1 MPIRVRPALVAV
13 TTCLLVTSGCASL
26 TAGSG
31 SGSGAAPS
39 TSPHSSPGPS
49 TSPPTTTSPPT
60 STTPPSTPTTSPGA
74 SGCAAAFCDDFSSTK
89 SGWDVGN
96 EKHFYSQYDSYLGGT
111 FRMGERHDAILTVPA
126 PYDITKASSDYS
138 VQVDAETIL
147 GPKSPKDAI
156 YGLSCWNHEA
166 HNKSTSAF
174 VLSFTRKGAQIVLWD
189 NTDGTTHTLKKMSW
203 SGVVRPAPYRNQ
215 VRALCVQRK
224 RHGRTYAELGM
235 SVNGRILAKLYPQG
249 GKSEP
254 WTTGNRVGLIVGLT
268 GADVFYDNFSITGA

>member
-31 SGSGAAPS
+31 SGSGARRRAPRR
-39 TSPHSSPGPS
+39 TRSPRPS
-49 TSPPTTTSPPT
+49 TSPPSTTSRAAVHRHRT
-60 STTPPSTPTTSPGA
+60 VDADASSGA
-74 SGCAAAFCDDFSSTK
+74 SGCAAAYCDDFSSTK

-138 VQVDAETIL
+138 VQVDAEAIL

-174 VLSFTRKGAQIVLWD
+174 VFSFTRSGAQIVLWD
-189 NTDGTTHTLKKMSW
+189 NTDGSTHTLKKMSW
-203 SGVVRPAPYRNQ
+203 SGVVRPRRTATRFGRCACSA
-215 VRALCVQRK
+215 RATAARMPSSGCRSTAGSWPSSI
-224 RHGRTYAELGM
+224 RRAGRA
-235 SVNGRILAKLYPQG
+235 SRGRPA
-249 GKSEP
+249 
-254 WTTGNRVGLIVGLT
+254 TGSG
-268 GADVFYDNFSITGA
+268 